1 MEKTNTMGISS
12 PKKWRKKTRFFC
24 RTLAIAWIAVIFTP
38 LTLAAQEQKVSINV
52 EQADISLVFQ
62 QIKEQTGLNFMY
74 NTEQLKGLSPVTLH
88 VANGTVEE
96 ALKKLFA
103 GQPFEWQYDD
113 NYIIIKKKEVKGE
126 EIRAVQVRGIVRDPK
141 HLPLPGVTVLVQEDE
156 VGVTIGTATD
166 VDGHYALTVPVLGDE
181 AFSLA
186 FSFVGFETQEV
197 KYAGKETI
205 NVVLKEDIQEMNE
218 VVVTGYGNVSKG
230 NYTGAATTV
239 KAEDI
244 MMAGVSSIDQM
255 LQGVVPGMLVQ
266 NQTGM
271 VGATPKIRV
280 RGTSTLLGSQEP
292 LWVVDGVIQRDP
304 QPFNSDDNFK
314 FSTDADDIT
323 ELAGNAISWL
333 NPHDIETITVLK
345 DASATAIYGSQAA
358 NGVIVITTKK
368 AQVGKIRLSY
378 NGDFTIGQRPR
389 YGLYD
394 LMNSAEHMQLQR
406 EIHEE
411 RKVYPEASFIVPIG
425 YYGLEQ
431 QLLRKEITLEEM
443 NKEYERMARMNTD
456 WFDILFRNTFNHSHH
471 LGISGGSEK
480 IQNRISLGYSQ
491 ENGEARGNSSTNFSA
506 SSNTSLQ
513 LWDKVQVSFS
523 LNATQR
529 KVKGFAYEVDPFTY
543 AYETSRSIPVYNEDG
558 SLYYHEKQG
567 SSSTAITGKTT
578 YNYNI
583 LNEMDNTGSEN
594 NSRTW
599 GATLDVQWKFLP
611 GLTYQGLFSFSST
624 SSDTKQYASERS
636 YYISSIRGY
645 EYGSV
650 AANSETTK
658 RTPLPM
664 GGVLQTSL
672 TNTQSV
678 SVRNSLVYSHLF
690 KEKHQTVLQL
700 GVETN
705 SVRTKGETNQRW
717 GYMPDRGESFAQPPA
732 EYKNT
737 METEIDNQS
746 IASGAHTVVNRINN
760 QLSGYG
766 SAVYSYADRYVLN
779 FSARVDASNRFGQD
793 KNKRFQPTW
802 SAGFKW
808 RVASEPFWAATWW
821 LNNLDLYGSYGYQGN
836 AVETVSP
843 ELIAKEVY
851 LKHYGAYGLEISSLP
866 YPNLGWEKTKTWNF
880 GLNASFLKGR
890 LNFTFNYFRK
900 TSYVL
905 SSKDIPYENG
915 MANGIV
921 SGSTMK
927 NNGYDFVIN
936 LVPVRTKDFTWQL
949 SLNTSI
955 ANNTVDKNQRV
966 NTLNDYLGGSA
977 VVDGRPYS
985 TFYSYEFAGIDKETG
1000 LPTFKHMDV
1009 AYEDANS
1016 PKDFLVESGKFTPDF
1031 SGGLSMMLKYKQLSL
1046 SASFAVQWGG
1056 YDRLPELYP
1065 SSNIN
1070 GSGLPRPEQNA
1081 SRKIINR
1088 WRQPGD
1094 ETIYPTLPSALQNEL
1109 IYLPETQTSTQQ
1121 QRNLYNM
1128 YNMSDIRVANT
1139 DFIRCRSLS
1148 LSYNFPEKWLDKIGL
1163 GYAALQA
1170 SMANPFMWVSDK
1182 KWDGLDPETGNW
1194 PTRRT
1199 TSLSLQVMF

>member
-1 MEKTNTMGISS
+1 MGISS

-113 NYIIIKKKEVKGE
+113 NYIIIKKKEAKGE
-126 EIRAVQVRGIVRDPK
+126 EIKAVQVRGIVRDPK
-141 HLPLPGVTVLVQEDE
+141 HQPLPGVTVLVQEDE

-186 FSFVGFETQEV
+186 FSFVGFETQVV

-333 NPHDIETITVLK
+333 NPRDIESITVLK

-368 AQVGKIRLSY
+368 AQVGRIQLSY
-378 NGDFTIGQRPR
+378 SGDFTIGQRPR

-394 LMNSAEHMQLQR
+394 LMNSAEHMQFQR

-411 RKVYPEASFIVPIG
+411 RKQYQSSSFILPMG

-431 QLLRKEITLEEM
+431 KLFNGEITLEEM
-443 NKEYERMARMNTD
+443 NKEYERMARTNTD

-491 ENGEARGNSSTNFSA
+491 ENGEARGNSSTNFTA

-513 LWDKVQVSFS
+513 LWDKVQVSFL
-523 LNATQR
+523 LNASLR
-529 KVKGFAYEVDPFTY
+529 EVKGFAYGVDPFNY
-543 AYETSRSIPVYNEDG
+543 AYNTSRAIPAYNEDG
-558 SLYYHEKQG
+558 SLYYHEKKG
-567 SSSTAITGKTT
+567 SASYVTGGTI

-583 LNEMDNTGSEN
+583 LNEMDNTASEN
-594 NSRTW
+594 RTRTW
-599 GATLDVQWKFLP
+599 GTTLDVQWEFLK
-611 GLTYQGLFSFSST
+611 GLTYQGMFSFSS
-624 SSDTKQYASERS
+624 SSADTKQWADEPSF
-636 YYISSIRGY
+636 YISSIRGY
-645 EYGSV
+645 EYGEYS
-650 AANSETTK
+650 ANSEEAGCS
-658 RTPLPM
+658 PLPM
-664 GGVLQTSL
+664 GGLLETTL
-672 TNTQSV
+672 TNTQGI
-678 SVRNSLVYSHLF
+678 SVRNSLVYDCSIKDVHRL
-690 KEKHQTVLQL
+690 VLQL
-700 GVETN
+700 GIETN
-705 SVRTKGETNQRW
+705 STKTKGETNTRY
-717 GYMPDRGESFAQPPA
+717 GYMPTRGESFVLPPA
-732 EYKNT
+732 EHESTYGMT
-737 METEIDNQS
+737 MDNS
-746 IASGAHTVVNRINN
+746 DIVNGSHTVVNRVEN
-760 QLSGYG
+760 QLSEYG
-766 SAVYSYADRYVLN
+766 SAVYTYDDRYVLN

-821 LNNLDLYGSYGYQGN
+821 LNNLDIYGSYGYQGN
-836 AVETVSP
+836 AVTSVSP
-843 ELIAKEVY
+843 NLIATESY
-851 LKHYGAYGLEISSLP
+851 LKQYGDYGLAIKFLP

-880 GLNASFLKGR
+880 GLDASFLKGR

-905 SSKDIPYENG
+905 SSRNIPFENG
-915 MANGIV
+915 MENGVV

-949 SLNTSI
+949 SLNTSVT
-955 ANNTVDKNQRV
+955 NNTVDKNERI
-966 NTLNDYLGGSA
+966 NTLDDYLNGSA

-985 TFYSYEFAGIDKETG
+985 TFYSYEFAGLDDETG
-1000 LPTFKHMDV
+1000 MPTFKHMDIE
-1009 AYEDANS
+1009 YENADS
-1016 PKDFLVESGKFTPDF
+1016 PKDFLVETGKFTPDF
-1031 SGGLSMMLKYKQLSL
+1031 SGGLNMMFKYKQLSL
-1046 SASFAVQWGG
+1046 SALFAVQWGG
-1056 YDRLPELYP
+1056 HNRLPNLYP
-1065 SSNIN
+1065 AESGSGN
-1070 GSGLPRPEQNA
+1070 GSGLPRPEQNV
-1081 SRKIINR
+1081 SRKLMNR

-1094 ETIYPTLPSALQNEL
+1094 QTIYPTLPSYTQDEE
-1109 IYLPETQTSTQQ
+1109 IYLPETKTSTE
-1121 QRNLYNM
+1121 QRENCYAM
-1128 YNMSDIRVANT
+1128 YNLSDIRVANT

-1148 LSYNFPEKWLDKIGL
+1148 LSYDFTGEWLDKAGL
-1163 GYAALQA
+1163 GYLSLSA
-1170 SMANPFMWVSDK
+1170 SMSNPFMWVSDK
-1182 KWDGLDPETGNW
+1182 KWDGLDPETGDW

-1199 TSLSLQVMF
+1199 TSLSLQIMF